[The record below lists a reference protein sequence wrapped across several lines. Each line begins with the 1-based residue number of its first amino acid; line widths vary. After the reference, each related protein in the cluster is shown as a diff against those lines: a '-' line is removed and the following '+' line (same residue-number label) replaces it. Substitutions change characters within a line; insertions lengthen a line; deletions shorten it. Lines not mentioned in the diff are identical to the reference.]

1 MSNRICIVCGVDIS
15 NQHHNSKMCPL
26 CSAKKIG
33 NLDAIVKIDPS
44 YLNDME
50 ENIHYVKCSYCG
62 YVGRT
67 LQYHLKSEHNMTSK
81 EYETITGCLAMCSEE
96 KAIRSKKF
104 SGENNP
110 GWKHGGKLSP
120 WSYNSNKTKEE
131 VDRCR
136 EKTIQSIQTTNKL
149 NTKLDY
155 WLKQTNGDVNEAKK
169 LLSERQTTFTLK
181 KCIDRYGDEEGQLI
195 WKHRQDKWIDTMN
208 SKSDDEKLLINTKKL
223 YKGGSISK
231 AEEELA
237 NALSEHFDI
246 VKQLVIKYDNTHNFL
261 YDISYKNKIIEF
273 NGDFWHCSPQKY
285 NSGDY
290 IHLPS
295 KTILVDEIWKKD
307 EEKINFAKQQG
318 YEVLVIWE
326 SEYKKNKENVIQ
338 QCITFFGSDNEKV

>member
-15 NQHHNSKMCPL
+15 NQHHNAKMCPL

-149 NTKLDY
+149 NNAKKIIIPFNIDKKPISVTPSS
-155 WLKQTNGDVNEAKK
+155 GINEAII
-169 LLSERQTTFTLK
+169 STLDAA
-181 KCIDRYGDEEGQLI
+181 IR
-195 WKHRQDKWIDTMN
+195 
-208 SKSDDEKLLINTKKL
+208 
-223 YKGGSISK
+223 
-231 AEEELA
+231 
-237 NALSEHFDI
+237 
-246 VKQLVIKYDNTHNFL
+246 
-261 YDISYKNKIIEF
+261 KIIAMIEQHTIAMIPSASSKPLLVPF
-273 NGDFWHCSPQKY
+273 IKLPPNILSIILYVMKKY
-285 NSGDY
+285 IS
-290 IHLPS
+290 
-295 KTILVDEIWKKD
+295 
-307 EEKINFAKQQG
+307 IN
-318 YEVLVIWE
+318 
-326 SEYKKNKENVIQ
+326 
-338 QCITFFGSDNEKV
+338 C